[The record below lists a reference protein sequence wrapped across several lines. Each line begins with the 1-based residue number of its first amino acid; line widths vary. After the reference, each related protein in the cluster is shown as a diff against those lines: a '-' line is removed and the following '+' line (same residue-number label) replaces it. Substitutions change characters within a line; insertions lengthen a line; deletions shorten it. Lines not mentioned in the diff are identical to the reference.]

1 VKSRDIVDDGL
12 GLEVLGGLGWSPRR
26 AGRAASPG
34 ELGGSAPALADAD
47 ADAPDR
53 SSPPR

>member
-34 ELGGSAPALADAD
+34 ELGGSAPALAN

-53 SSPPR
+53 LSPPR